1 MRSYSN
7 HNSCAHRH
15 RHTHGRCKSRLSNPF
30 PAKSSSL
37 PPGPP
42 PPHSGSAD
50 TCYDRGWKPRDYLP
64 ESFPYEHV
72 QIMPLSLLGCWGR
85 LFVFGG
91 EEAAGGCGGGESLST
106 QTGPSRGSPATWET
120 AAAAP
125 AHSRHFAPNF
135 TTGGELSCRSPFPP
149 PGSPRSCVQP
159 PPVTLPR
166 LNETLPSFIYLSAA
180 SLQHPPPPPASSLT
194 DVDDG
199 VRPHRNA
206 LKYPGE
212 KPEHQHFHFQP
223 LAQHISSGL
232 AERQTGEKKKK
243 KAQGQVEHGSGR
255 GGEMPRHPP

>member
-1 MRSYSN
+1 MPAFPRTSPCLAPRSHKSSHQPFLYLLFIPLFLPLLIQPSRCPGGLMRSYSN

-91 EEAAGGCGGGESLST
+91 EEAAGGEKAFPRKQVQAEAPQPHGRPQRRPRRTAGISPLTLQPGG
-106 QTGPSRGSPATWET
+106 
-120 AAAAP
+120 
-125 AHSRHFAPNF
+125 
-135 TTGGELSCRSPFPP
+135 
-149 PGSPRSCVQP
+149 
-159 PPVTLPR
+159 
-166 LNETLPSFIYLSAA
+166 
-180 SLQHPPPPPASSLT
+180 
-194 DVDDG
+194 D
-199 VRPHRNA
+199 
-206 LKYPGE
+206 
-212 KPEHQHFHFQP
+212 
-223 LAQHISSGL
+223 
-232 AERQTGEKKKK
+232 
-243 KAQGQVEHGSGR
+243 
-255 GGEMPRHPP
+255 

>member
-1 MRSYSN
+1 MTAEPRFCLPALPRTSPCLAPRSHKSSHQPFLYLLFIPLFLPLLIQPSRCPGGLMRSYSN

-180 SLQHPPPPPASSLT
+180 SLQHPPPPPL
-194 DVDDG
+194 
-199 VRPHRNA
+199 
-206 LKYPGE
+206 
-212 KPEHQHFHFQP
+212 P
-223 LAQHISSGL
+223 LLPMWMMESARTETH
-232 AERQTGEKKKK
+232 
-243 KAQGQVEHGSGR
+243 
-255 GGEMPRHPP
+255 